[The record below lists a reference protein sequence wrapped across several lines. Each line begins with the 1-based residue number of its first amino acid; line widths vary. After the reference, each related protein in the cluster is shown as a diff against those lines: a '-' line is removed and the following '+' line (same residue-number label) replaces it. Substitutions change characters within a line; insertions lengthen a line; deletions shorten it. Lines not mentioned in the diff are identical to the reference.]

1 MNLKVKFDNLK
12 ENEMT
17 PEQRNTLHQ
26 LIANEIKLYEIE
38 KQNIEHFGPFTRAN
52 CDFLWDRFT
61 SQLQGN

>member
-1 MNLKVKFDNLK
+1 MELKMA
-12 ENEMT
+12 EN
-17 PEQRNTLHQ
+17 QRNTLHQ

-52 CDFLWDRFT
+52 CDFLWDRFI